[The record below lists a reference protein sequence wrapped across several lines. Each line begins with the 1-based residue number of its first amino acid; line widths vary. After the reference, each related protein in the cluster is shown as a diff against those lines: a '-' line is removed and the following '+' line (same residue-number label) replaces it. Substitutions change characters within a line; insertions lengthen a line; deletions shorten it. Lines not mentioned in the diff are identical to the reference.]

1 MLKTIAI
8 AQIPNL
14 NPYDTLNVSKV
25 TAKTF
30 IKLQKN
36 PISIKCCSFE
46 KINVSFHKEY
56 QAAQLL

>member
-46 KINVSFHKEY
+46 K
-56 QAAQLL
+56 